1 MKIDSENI
9 KRKILRGIE
18 NFNFHKNRKIVFA
31 ASGALLLLILLSS
44 FLFSSVSNTA
54 NPDLPFTIPS
64 YGMLKSLD
72 EAMDDDSLLDERVKR
87 LISYD
92 PAYLFV
98 NYRQINGE
106 VAEILFLWS
115 GLKTEELQNLDSR
128 RAVNLFLRRTHA
140 LPDNV
145 PVDGNPVLG
154 ERPWPTL
161 FNRFKSRLLMLGQG
175 HSIYTG
181 RAYYDSIKDKMV
193 VEGTLSPEFVQT
205 FAAFVATQPESKRK
219 SYVNNFLVFI
229 DETKGL
235 RNLTDKEKDLIRALN

>member
-1 MKIDSENI
+1 MHIDSDDT
-9 KRKILRGIE
+9 KRQIRQQIL
-18 NFNFHKNRKIVFA
+18 NFDFRKNKKIVFGV
-31 ASGALLLLILLSS
+31 ASFLLLFILLSS
-44 FLFSSVSNTA
+44 FLVTSMQNAS

-64 YGMLKSLD
+64 YGMLEALD
-72 EAMDDDSLLDERVKR
+72 DAMDESALLNERVQR
-87 LISYD
+87 LVAYD

-106 VAEILFLWS
+106 IAEILFLWS
-115 GLKTEELQNLDSR
+115 GLKPEDLQNLDSR

-145 PVDGNPVLG
+145 PVEGNPVLG

-175 HSIYTG
+175 HSIYKG
-181 RAYYDSIKDKMV
+181 RAYYDSIKDEMV

-205 FAAFVATQPESKRK
+205 FAAFIQSQPEAKRK

-229 DETKGL
+229 DETKGFK
-235 RNLTDKEKDLIRALN
+235 NLTDKEKELIRGLN